1 MFAWLYAAAYIDGV
15 APRLNLKES
24 GRQSPEFDM
33 KSKVFNGEGPAIIKA
48 VNGWLAAD
56 TGISIRHTETRDA
69 PADPVTGA
77 SRMRFEVWYDQEG
90 K

>member
-1 MFAWLYAAAYIDGV
+1 
-15 APRLNLKES
+15 
-24 GRQSPEFDM
+24 M

-48 VNGWLAAD
+48 VNDWLAAGPD
-56 TGISIRHTETRDA
+56 ISIRHTETQEV

-77 SRMRFEVWYDQEG
+77 GRMTFEVWYEQED